1 VQECEDRLRADE
13 RQGESPPTVSEFQH
27 ELVEQ
32 HCPEEDL
39 LVERV
44 AEQLRDEQP
53 QDRPDPNR
61 D

>member
-1 VQECEDRLRADE
+1 LVK
-13 RQGESPPTVSEFQH
+13 QH
-27 ELVEQ
+27 Y
-32 HCPEEDL
+32 PEEDL
-39 LVERV
+39 LVARV

>member
-1 VQECEDRLRADE
+1 
-13 RQGESPPTVSEFQH
+13 
-27 ELVEQ
+27 LVEQ